1 VPAAQVKSG
10 PVLVQ
15 ARANFFQVGGGCTL
29 GGWIGAHPLS
39 CSDNGAMVTDWTH
52 GTPPQSFPEGIGF
65 AAVQVPS
72 HLTGGSN
79 EVCGTPGAPPAQVAA
94 DAVKV
99 VGNPHDPIGGAHAQA
114 SQCVGASRSPWPE

>member
-1 VPAAQVKSG
+1 
-10 PVLVQ
+10 
-15 ARANFFQVGGGCTL
+15 
-29 GGWIGAHPLS
+29 
-39 CSDNGAMVTDWTH
+39 
-52 GTPPQSFPEGIGF
+52 
-65 AAVQVPS
+65 
-72 HLTGGSN
+72 LTGGSN